1 MTGRYTDQH
10 PQFSDSNGVP
20 LAGGQIE
27 YFTVGNTGVGNRKD
41 TYSDPDLSVANP
53 NPISLDG
60 SGRSVNAIFL
70 DGSYKTIIN
79 KQDPVG

>member
-27 YFTVGNTGVGNRKD
+27 FFTVGNTGVGIGRI
-41 TYSDPDLSVANP
+41 LSL
-53 NPISLDG
+53 IQL
-60 SGRSVNAIFL
+60 
-70 DGSYKTIIN
+70 
-79 KQDPVG
+79 